1 MKRVVARDIPLAE
14 ITLRR
19 YERPENF
26 GKRELIRKLC
36 LSIGL
41 LQPGDS
47 RDIIV
52 DILQTLYASN
62 KELNSEDVKNGAIR
76 LRKKSKLPLI
86 GITDSNIRRQL
97 KRLRDLYLVEKIKNN
112 YRITEFEALEHI
124 FEERIEKFYLAS
136 IVERVKDYFK
146 ALK

>member
-1 MKRVVARDIPLAE
+1 MKRTVAREVPLAE

-19 YERPENF
+19 YERPENL

-47 RDIIV
+47 RDVVV
-52 DILQTLYASN
+52 DILQVLHGSK
-62 KELNSEDVKNGAIR
+62 KELNSEQVKNGAIK
-76 LRKKSKLPLI
+76 LRKKGKLPMK
-86 GITDSNIRRQL
+86 GITDSNVRRQL
-97 KRLRDLYLVEKIKNN
+97 KRLRDLYLIEKIK
-112 YRITEFEALEHI
+112 YSFRITEFEALENI